1 MTVKTDPQRC
11 ARTCATD
18 AHRKVPSSAMPNRW
32 DHRRYGLCWLHASS
46 FLDGLLTLELSI
58 RGIQR
63 AQFYSDW
70 RATLNMATG
79 EFSVGHVAEPFG
91 NRIGRKMQIERLR
104 WTAITAVQKHRRGAV
119 ACRIR
124 VVVLRKFNQRIDR
137 QGGVFT
143 GLDHHIGDKT
153 GDPQPRGRERI
164 PALPEGLST
173 GRRGFRCGPSRTSPC
188 LFCSPCQ
195 FSLREFPGNNQP

>member
-1 MTVKTDPQRC
+1 MRMGRFRPVHAKSMGSQEVWALLV
-11 ARTCATD
+11 AR
-18 AHRKVPSSAMPNRW
+18 KQ
-32 DHRRYGLCWLHASS
+32 
-46 FLDGLLTLELSI
+46 LLGRLIDVELSI

-104 WTAITAVQKHRRGAV
+104 WTAITAVQKRRRGAV

-124 VVVLRKFNQRIDR
+124 VVVLRKFNQRVDR
-137 QGGVFT
+137 QT
-143 GLDHHIGDKT
+143 GKLAGLYHQVTNSPTVCAGCIGSEFRRPFRPAGRVSTAAFYKT
-153 GDPQPRGRERI
+153 AFARSIRHN
-164 PALPEGLST
+164 
-173 GRRGFRCGPSRTSPC
+173 
-188 LFCSPCQ
+188 
-195 FSLREFPGNNQP
+195 SLTC

>member
-1 MTVKTDPQRC
+1 MRIGRFRPVHAKSMGSQEVWALLV
-11 ARTCATD
+11 AR
-18 AHRKVPSSAMPNRW
+18 KQ
-32 DHRRYGLCWLHASS
+32 
-46 FLDGLLTLELSI
+46 LLGRLIDVELSI

-104 WTAITAVQKHRRGAV
+104 WTAITAVQKRRRGAV

-143 GLDHHIGDKT
+143 GLDHHIGDK
-153 GDPQPRGRERI
+153 PAIRSRGVGSVFRHCRRVFRPAGGVSAAALHE
-164 PALPEGLST
+164 PALACSRFALQSRSAAARV
-173 GRRGFRCGPSRTSPC
+173 RRT
-188 LFCSPCQ
+188 
-195 FSLREFPGNNQP
+195 